1 MAKNSEKEELL
12 FELFAGEYVS
22 IILDMMVENVI
33 QSASEVE
40 MTKAPLTVSGYLSDA
55 DDVYYYLGHEP
66 NVFNQA
72 IRKERIIHVEVIEEP
87 KEKKPDV
94 FKDVKGPDGKGYN

>member
-1 MAKNSEKEELL
+1 MSKKEEPVELL
-12 FELFAGEYVS
+12 FQLFAGEYVS
-22 IILDMMVENVI
+22 IILDMMVENVV

-72 IRKERIIHVEVIEEP
+72 IRKDRIIHVEVIEEP
-87 KEKKPDV
+87 KEKKEDV